1 MKVLKFGGSSV
12 GSVESILKV
21 KEIILSQKESVIV
34 VASALG
40 GVTDS
45 LIQAAEMAKNSQEDF
60 RSSIEAMKERHL
72 DMVRTLHCSDSA
84 SRRALESELEALF
97 SRLSSL

>member
-12 GSVESILKV
+12 GTVDSILKV

-40 GVTDS
+40 GVTDA
-45 LIQAAEMAKNSQEDF
+45 LIQAAEMAKNSQEAF
-60 RSSIEAMKERHL
+60 RSSI
-72 DMVRTLHCSDSA
+72 
-84 SRRALESELEALF
+84 
-97 SRLSSL
+97 